1 VARVTRDGV
10 SLYYEQAGSGET
22 VAFVGEAGYG
32 AWQWGWQHD
41 AVAGPFEALVWDLR
55 GTGRSDA
62 PPSPYDVDTLAADL
76 EAVLS
81 DSGARRAHL
90 VGAGLGGMVALRHAR
105 KYDRT
110 ATLSLCGVAPG
121 ETIDEAAF
129 RALHAEHSPAIRA
142 SLAGAFSASFCDRSI
157 VEQIC
162 EWRAQEDASAAAFE
176 AQAAAALEF
185 EPGPLYEQ
193 QLPTVV
199 YHGVDD
205 PVVPVPA
212 GRHLAADLPRG
223 TFEPVE
229 GRHLCFIEHARAVND
244 HLVTFLDEHTRG

>member
-1 VARVTRDGV
+1 MPRVSHDGV
-10 SLYYEQAGSGET
+10 ELYYEQAGSGDT

-32 AWQWGWQHD
+32 AWQWGWQYD

-62 PPSPYDVDTLAADL
+62 PPGPYGVDTLAADL

-105 KYDRT
+105 EYDRT
-110 ATLSLCGVAPG
+110 VTLSLFGVAPG
-121 ETIDEAAF
+121 EAVDESAF
-129 RALHAEHSPAIRA
+129 RGLHAEDEERLRE
-142 SLAGAFSASFCDRSI
+142 SLAGAFSESFRDQGAVDR
-157 VEQIC
+157 VC
-162 EWRAQEDASAAAFE
+162 EWRTQEDASARAFD

-185 EPGPLYEQ
+185 EPGPLYEH

-205 PVVPVPA
+205 PVVPLAA
-212 GRHLAADLPRG
+212 GRRLAEALPRG
-223 TFEPVE
+223 RFEPVD
-229 GRHLCFIEHARAVND
+229 GRRLCFIEHARAVND
-244 HLVTFLDEHTRG
+244 HLVGFLDEHGRE